1 MGPLIVCGTG
11 GSGTRAIADYLIRGG
26 LFMGCEL
33 NESLD
38 SMPFA
43 RLLTRFIGD
52 WLDLRNGKESAF
64 STSGFMSAWQA
75 TEVEHRAE
83 FEGAH
88 WGTKN
93 PSMILIIDLL
103 YQLIPSVRVLHVLR
117 DGVEMAFSSNQR
129 QLVLYGDKVL
139 GPNLSG
145 ESDEVRSLRF
155 WQWANS
161 RAAKTG
167 EAHPGRY
174 ARVRYEQFCLDP
186 VGEMQRISAELDLGL
201 DHASV
206 EPQLYQ
212 RSSRQ
217 VDESQRAL
225 LGPLVEEV
233 RPLLASFG
241 Y

>member
-11 GSGTRAIADYLIRGG
+11 GSGTRAIADYLIRSG
-26 LFMGCEL
+26 LFMGSDL

-43 RLLTRFIGD
+43 RLLSRFIGD
-52 WLDLRNGKESAF
+52 WLDSRNGDGASF
-64 STSGFMSAWQA
+64 SPTDFMSAWQA
-75 TEVEHRAE
+75 TELEHRAGC
-83 FEGAH
+83 EGAH

-129 QLVLYGDKVL
+129 QLVLYGDRVL
-139 GPNLSG
+139 GPNLAD

-217 VDESQRAL
+217 VDASQRAQ
-225 LGPLVEEV
+225 LGALAEEV